1 LTVDEPTHYPCPECQ
16 VGDLRPAPVT
26 YFTVQDGQPVM
37 VPDFPAWICDVCGRC
52 EYDTTAL
59 AELRAVLDT
68 SRPAKRKP
76 RRPKAGGDPDAPLLP
91 IESRRRP

>member
-1 LTVDEPTHYPCPECQ
+1 
-16 VGDLRPAPVT
+16 VT

-68 SRPAKRKP
+68 SRPARRKP
-76 RRPKAGGDPDAPLLP
+76 RRPKAGGDPDAPRLP
-91 IESRRRP
+91 LSRRRP